1 MRTIRALAL
10 AITLMMLAV
19 GAFAEA
25 PVEVVGPGLSRAAA
39 GRGCAQAT
47 DLDARYGVPVSD
59 GVTLY
64 APADPQPLNAYM
76 VTDPA
81 CQVGIDRDDMYLVS
95 EKGLVPEISAYLAEW
110 MGEIEAASG
119 GLIRFVEDPD
129 EADVLVI
136 ACQSYKY
143 YGQYSGE
150 GLSAEG
156 YSCTVTFEAR
166 QLSNPAQR
174 CTFTRTRTPEETVG
188 LRGGGRFWKTPPE
201 LENTDE
207 LAAFAGQIA
216 GWYGFG
222 AQKGSRGDGVAE
234 LQQALADRGYLD
246 DAADGDFGPRTE
258 AALMRLQADYGL
270 EQTGVADIQ
279 TTLAAYYD
287 QASFDAAFALE

>member
-1 MRTIRALAL
+1 MIRIRALAL
-10 AITLMMLAV
+10 AMALMLVAA

-25 PVEVVGPGLSRAAA
+25 PIETCGPGLSRAAA
-39 GRGCAQAT
+39 GRGYAQAS

-64 APADPQPLNAYM
+64 APDDPQPMNAYM
-76 VTDPA
+76 VTAPA
-81 CQVGIDRDDMYLVS
+81 CQVGIDRDDMYSVS
-95 EKGLVPEISAYLAEW
+95 EKGLIPEIAGYLAEW

-119 GLIRFVEDPD
+119 GLIRFVDDPD
-129 EADVLVI
+129 EADVLVT

-143 YGQYSGE
+143 YGQYSGA
-150 GLSAEG
+150 GLDAES
-156 YSCTVTFEAR
+156 YSCTVAIEAR
-166 QLSNPAQR
+166 QLSNPAR
-174 CTFTRTRTPEETVG
+174 KCGFSRTRKPEDTVT

-222 AQKGSRGDGVAE
+222 AQKGSRGDGVAR
-234 LQQALADRGYLD
+234 LQQALVDRGYLD

-270 EQTGVADIQ
+270 EQTGVADIR

-287 QASFDAAFALE
+287 RASFDAAFGME